1 MIMHVSYN
9 QAEHRRAVRA
19 YRDELKADNTL
30 FWLKV
35 VRFLAFV
42 VTFGS
47 IGLFFLMTLPVWV
60 FLFVAIVLWVVVDGL
75 IAKRKR
81 LIKDQYLLL

>member
-1 MIMHVSYN
+1 MHVTHN
-9 QAEHRRAVRA
+9 QAEHRKTVRA
-19 YRDELKADNTL
+19 YRKELKTDSTL

-42 VTFGS
+42 MIFGS
-47 IGLFFLMTLPVWV
+47 GGLFLLITTPAWICLTLTVAVW
-60 FLFVAIVLWVVVDGL
+60 ISVDGL

-81 LIKDQYLLL
+81 LIKDQYLL